1 MSKYLKGILGSFS
14 GLVGSVVGAT
24 WNGIDVM
31 RSRPRKSSKPPTLA
45 QMKQRDTFAL
55 MRGFSR
61 EVSDIIRIGFQAY
74 HVGQTPDNAAF
85 GLNIVNAV
93 TGGYPSIS
101 IDYPEFVL
109 SKGNLLDAPEI
120 VVATTV
126 DAQLDFSWL
135 NNADVADPLNTN
147 STDKVALVV
156 NWIKP
161 LWSVINLGYQVF
173 KNRKTPLNAAIGYH
187 MKEAVKGEAP
197 DFEIEFSK
205 AIFSVGELLLSLIT
219 EMVALGDGML
229 CIKWNNIAESVYN
242 SGSDRAIFIVYNPDK
257 QQFVSFVYSALRA
270 DRQAVLQLPDGFAGD
285 AVHCYLFFAS
295 EKGDK
300 VSTSQYLGEVVVV

>member
-1 MSKYLKGILGSFS
+1 MGKYLKGILGSFS

-74 HVGQTPDNAAF
+74 RVGQTPDSAAF
-85 GLNIVNAV
+85 GLNIENAV
-93 TGGYPSIS
+93 TGVYPSIS

-109 SKGNLLDAPEI
+109 SRGNLLDAPEI
-120 VVATTV
+120 VVATTE

-147 STDKVALVV
+147 STDKVAFV
-156 NWIKP
+156 
-161 LWSVINLGYQVF
+161 
-173 KNRKTPLNAAIGYH
+173 
-187 MKEAVKGEAP
+187 
-197 DFEIEFSK
+197 
-205 AIFSVGELLLSLIT
+205 
-219 EMVALGDGML
+219 
-229 CIKWNNIAESVYN
+229 
-242 SGSDRAIFIVYNPDK
+242 VYNPSK
-257 QQFVSFVYSALRA
+257 QAFAKKVGAAVRSALSYDMLLPATWSGDNVHIWAFFVSANGKVVSDSVYL
-270 DRQAVLQLPDGFAGD
+270 D
-285 AVHCYLFFAS
+285 A
-295 EKGDK
+295 
-300 VSTSQYLGEVVVV
+300 TVVQ

>member
-1 MSKYLKGILGSFS
+1 MGKYLKGILGSFS

-31 RSRPRKSSKPPTLA
+31 RSRPKKSSKPPTLA
-45 QMKQRDTFAL
+45 QLKQRDTFAL

-93 TGGYPSIS
+93 TGVYPSIS

-109 SKGNLLDAPEI
+109 SKGNLLDVPEI

-147 STDKVALVV
+147 STDKVAFV
-156 NWIKP
+156 
-161 LWSVINLGYQVF
+161 
-173 KNRKTPLNAAIGYH
+173 
-187 MKEAVKGEAP
+187 
-197 DFEIEFSK
+197 
-205 AIFSVGELLLSLIT
+205 
-219 EMVALGDGML
+219 
-229 CIKWNNIAESVYN
+229 
-242 SGSDRAIFIVYNPDK
+242 VYNPAK
-257 QQFVSFVYSALRA
+257 QSFAKKVGAALRSALSYDMVVPATWSGDNVHIWAFFVSASGKVVSDSVY
-270 DRQAVLQLPDGFAGD
+270 VD
-285 AVHCYLFFAS
+285 A
-295 EKGDK
+295 
-300 VSTSQYLGEVVVV
+300 TVVQ

>member
-1 MSKYLKGILGSFS
+1 MGKYLKGILGAFS

-31 RSRPRKSSKPPTLA
+31 RSRPKKSSKPPTLA

-74 HVGQTPDNAAF
+74 RVGQTPDNAAF
-85 GLNIVNAV
+85 SLNIENAV
-93 TGGYPSIS
+93 TGVYPSIS

-120 VVATTV
+120 TVATTI

-147 STDKVALVV
+147 STDKVAFV
-156 NWIKP
+156 
-161 LWSVINLGYQVF
+161 
-173 KNRKTPLNAAIGYH
+173 
-187 MKEAVKGEAP
+187 
-197 DFEIEFSK
+197 
-205 AIFSVGELLLSLIT
+205 
-219 EMVALGDGML
+219 
-229 CIKWNNIAESVYN
+229 
-242 SGSDRAIFIVYNPDK
+242 VYNPSK
-257 QQFVSFVYSALRA
+257 QAFAKKVGAAVRSALSYDMVLPATWSGDNVHIWALFVS
-270 DRQAVLQLPDGFAGD
+270 
-285 AVHCYLFFAS
+285 AS
-295 EKGDK
+295 GK
-300 VSTSQYLGEVVVV
+300 VVSDSVYLGATVVQ